1 MGSFGLN
8 ISGGVAGAAVGG
20 AVGGQL
26 TNAVGGMSLFG
37 MDIGTML
44 NSMTRDDP
52 EITYNYSL
60 EINGLRSVHFKEVG
74 GLKMTTEYDTHR
86 EGGNNLH
93 EVRLIKGAKFEPLKI
108 KRGFYGA
115 HDDFYSWM
123 RSVHE
128 AGSFD
133 RLDFSLVM
141 LKDDWT
147 ESCRFNF
154 FGGWPSSWSGP
165 SFDAEASG
173 QIAFEEIEICYDY
186 FDIEKMSLVGK
197 VVQGGLSAAVNMAG
211 SLF

>member
-1 MGSFGLN
+1 MAIPGSN
-8 ISGGVAGAAVGG
+8 ISGSVAGAAVGG

-26 TNAVGGMSLFG
+26 TGAVGGMSLFG
-37 MDIGTML
+37 VDIGTML
-44 NSMTRDDP
+44 NSATRSDP
-52 EITYNYSL
+52 EISYNFSL

-74 GLKMTTEYDTHR
+74 GLKMTTEFEPHR

-108 KRGFYGA
+108 KRGYYSD

-128 AGSFD
+128 AATFK
-133 RLDFSLVM
+133 RLDFSLVV

-147 ESCRFNF
+147 ESARFNF
-154 FGGWPSSWSGP
+154 FKGWPSSWSGP
-165 SFDAEASG
+165 SFDAEANG
-173 QIAFEEIEICYDY
+173 QIAFEEIEICYDS
-186 FDIEKMSLVGK
+186 FEIEKMGMVGSA
-197 VVQGGLSAAVNMAG
+197 VQGGLSAAVNMAG